1 MLHFDK
7 NIRSCFILIKIS
19 KPSVFYTLTM
29 PLSLDEATKRY
40 ESYSHNIQDSILTIE
55 SYMGSNTSISFDMPQ
70 VIANLETV
78 DTQNEERN
86 VTAYIKVLE
95 EYQRMIITE
104 RKRRA
109 LKEVIKGKFEAAD
122 FKMNLKSRRRAQ
134 RLAQMSPPN
143 AGQMPT
149 PNAGQMPKPN
159 AQQMPP
165 PNAGQMS
172 TPNAEQLPAPNDEL
186 MLDELM
192 I

>member
-1 MLHFDK
+1 
-7 NIRSCFILIKIS
+7 
-19 KPSVFYTLTM
+19 M

-70 VIANLETV
+70 VIANLEKV

-86 VTAYIKVLE
+86 VTAYIKVFE

-143 AGQMPT
+143 AGKMPT

-172 TPNAEQLPAPNDEL
+172 TPDAEQLPAPNDEL

>member
-1 MLHFDK
+1 
-7 NIRSCFILIKIS
+7 
-19 KPSVFYTLTM
+19 M

-40 ESYSHNIQDSILTIE
+40 ESYSHNIQDSILMIE

-70 VIANLETV
+70 VIANLENV
-78 DTQNEERN
+78 DTHNEERN
-86 VTAYIKVLE
+86 VSAYIKVLE

-143 AGQMPT
+143 SGQMPTPNARQMPPPNAGQMPTPNARQMPPPNAGQMPT
-149 PNAGQMPKPN
+149 PNAGQMP
-159 AQQMPP
+159 
-165 PNAGQMS
+165 S
-172 TPNAEQLPAPNDEL
+172 PNAEQMPTPNDEL

-192 I
+192 L

>member
-1 MLHFDK
+1 
-7 NIRSCFILIKIS
+7 
-19 KPSVFYTLTM
+19 M

-70 VIANLETV
+70 VIANLEKV

>member
-1 MLHFDK
+1 
-7 NIRSCFILIKIS
+7 
-19 KPSVFYTLTM
+19 M

-70 VIANLETV
+70 VIANLEKV

-159 AQQMPP
+159 AEQMPP

-172 TPNAEQLPAPNDEL
+172 TPNAEQMPAPNDEL

>member
-1 MLHFDK
+1 
-7 NIRSCFILIKIS
+7 
-19 KPSVFYTLTM
+19 M

-70 VIANLETV
+70 VIANLEKV

-143 AGQMPT
+143 AGQMPK
-149 PNAGQMPKPN
+149 PDAGQMPKPN

-172 TPNAEQLPAPNDEL
+172 TPDAEQLPAPNDEL

>member
-1 MLHFDK
+1 
-7 NIRSCFILIKIS
+7 
-19 KPSVFYTLTM
+19 M

-55 SYMGSNTSISFDMPQ
+55 SYMGSNTLISFDMPQ
-70 VIANLETV
+70 VIANLENV

-86 VTAYIKVLE
+86 VSAYIKVLE
-95 EYQRMIITE
+95 KYQRMIITE

-134 RLAQMSPPN
+134 RLAEMTPPNAGRMPTPNAGRMPTPNAGRMPTPNAGRMPTPN

-149 PNAGQMPKPN
+149 PNAE
-159 AQQMPP
+159 QMPP
-165 PNAGQMS
+165 
-172 TPNAEQLPAPNDEL
+172 PNDEL

-192 I
+192 L

>member
-1 MLHFDK
+1 
-7 NIRSCFILIKIS
+7 
-19 KPSVFYTLTM
+19 M

-70 VIANLETV
+70 VIANLENV

-86 VTAYIKVLE
+86 VAAYIKVLE

-109 LKEVIKGKFEAAD
+109 LKEVIKGKFADAD
-122 FKMNLKSRRRAQ
+122 FKMNLKSRRRAE
-134 RLAQMSPPN
+134 RLAQISPPN

-149 PNAGQMPKPN
+149 PNAGQMPKPD

-172 TPNAEQLPAPNDEL
+172 TPDAEQLPAPNNEL

-192 I
+192 L

>member
-1 MLHFDK
+1 
-7 NIRSCFILIKIS
+7 
-19 KPSVFYTLTM
+19 
-29 PLSLDEATKRY
+29 
-40 ESYSHNIQDSILTIE
+40 
-55 SYMGSNTSISFDMPQ
+55 
-70 VIANLETV
+70 
-78 DTQNEERN
+78 
-86 VTAYIKVLE
+86 
-95 EYQRMIITE
+95 MIITE

>member
-1 MLHFDK
+1 
-7 NIRSCFILIKIS
+7 
-19 KPSVFYTLTM
+19 
-29 PLSLDEATKRY
+29 
-40 ESYSHNIQDSILTIE
+40 
-55 SYMGSNTSISFDMPQ
+55 MGSNTSISFDMPQ
-70 VIANLETV
+70 VIANLEKV

-86 VTAYIKVLE
+86 VTAYIKVFE

-159 AQQMPP
+159 AEQM
-165 PNAGQMS
+165 
-172 TPNAEQLPAPNDEL
+172 PAPNDEL

>member
-1 MLHFDK
+1 
-7 NIRSCFILIKIS
+7 
-19 KPSVFYTLTM
+19 M

-55 SYMGSNTSISFDMPQ
+55 SYMGSNTLISFDMPQ
-70 VIANLETV
+70 VIANLEKV

-86 VTAYIKVLE
+86 VTAYIKVFE

-149 PNAGQMPKPN
+149 PNAGRMPKPN
-159 AQQMPP
+159 AEQMPP

-172 TPNAEQLPAPNDEL
+172 TPDAEQMPAPNDEL

-192 I
+192 L

>member
-1 MLHFDK
+1 
-7 NIRSCFILIKIS
+7 
-19 KPSVFYTLTM
+19 M

-70 VIANLETV
+70 VIANLEKV

-143 AGQMPT
+143 AGQMP
-149 PNAGQMPKPN
+149 KPN

-172 TPNAEQLPAPNDEL
+172 TPDAEQLPAPNDEL

-192 I
+192 L

>member
-1 MLHFDK
+1 
-7 NIRSCFILIKIS
+7 
-19 KPSVFYTLTM
+19 M

-70 VIANLETV
+70 VIANLEKV

-149 PNAGQMPKPN
+149 PNAGQMPKPD

>member
-1 MLHFDK
+1 
-7 NIRSCFILIKIS
+7 
-19 KPSVFYTLTM
+19 M

-40 ESYSHNIQDSILTIE
+40 QSYSHNIQDSILTIE

-70 VIANLETV
+70 VISNLEKV

-149 PNAGQMPKPN
+149 PDAGQMPTPDAGQMPKPN
-159 AQQMPP
+159 AQKMPP

-172 TPNAEQLPAPNDEL
+172 TPDAGQLPAPNDEL

>member
-1 MLHFDK
+1 MS
-7 NIRSCFILIKIS
+7 R
-19 KPSVFYTLTM
+19 M

-70 VIANLETV
+70 VIANLEKV

-143 AGQMPT
+143 AGQMPK
-149 PNAGQMPKPN
+149 PDAGQMPKPN

>member
-1 MLHFDK
+1 
-7 NIRSCFILIKIS
+7 
-19 KPSVFYTLTM
+19 M

-70 VIANLETV
+70 VIANLEKV

-149 PNAGQMPKPN
+149 PNAGQMPKPD

-172 TPNAEQLPAPNDEL
+172 TPDAEQLPAPNDEL

-192 I
+192 L

>member
-1 MLHFDK
+1 MS
-7 NIRSCFILIKIS
+7 R
-19 KPSVFYTLTM
+19 M

-70 VIANLETV
+70 VISNLEKV

-109 LKEVIKGKFEAAD
+109 LKEVTKGKFEAAD

-134 RLAQMSPPN
+134 RMAQMSPPN

-149 PNAGQMPKPN
+149 PD

-172 TPNAEQLPAPNDEL
+172 TPDAGQLPAPNDEL

>member
-1 MLHFDK
+1 M
-7 NIRSCFILIKIS
+7 IKIS

-29 PLSLDEATKRY
+29 PVSLDEATKRY

-55 SYMGSNTSISFDMPQ
+55 SYMGSNTSIYFDMPQ
-70 VIANLETV
+70 VISNLEKV

-149 PNAGQMPKPN
+149 PDAGQMHTPDAGQMPTPD
-159 AQQMPP
+159 
-165 PNAGQMS
+165 AG
-172 TPNAEQLPAPNDEL
+172 
-186 MLDELM
+186 
-192 I
+192 